1 MPENQSTDIE
11 RIMRTLKENIK
22 VSSGKSYYLELSIG
36 HSARYSEHRE
46 STRSRGLQ
54 RT

>member
-11 RIMRTLKENIK
+11 RVMRILKESIK
-22 VSSGKSYYLELSIG
+22 VSSGKSYYRELSIG
-36 HSARYSEHRE
+36 RSASYLDHRNT
-46 STRSRGLQ
+46 TRSRGLQ